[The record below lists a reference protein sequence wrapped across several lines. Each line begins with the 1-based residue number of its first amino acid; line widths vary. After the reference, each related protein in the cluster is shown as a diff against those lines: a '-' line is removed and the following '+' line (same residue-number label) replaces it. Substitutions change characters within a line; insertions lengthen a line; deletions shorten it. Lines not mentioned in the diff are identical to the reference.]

1 MVRGLIERIC
11 PSGDG
16 CVFCFGGQ
24 MVFVSSVMWITGSV
38 IVSVAL
44 LALLSWWLSS
54 KDEQVDEMRLMRNRA
69 SNE

>member
-1 MVRGLIERIC
+1 
-11 PSGDG
+11 
-16 CVFCFGGQ
+16 